1 MLTHDMVEPSN
12 SIWHSPV
19 VMVKKRSGEWKF
31 AVDYRK
37 VNKITVP
44 LSFHL
49 SHLDTVF
56 DAIGHA
62 KPNYFSSIDLRSGF
76 RKIKMSDQS
85 KHKAAYITQ
94 ECI

>member
-1 MLTHDMVEPSN
+1 MPTHDMVEPSN

-44 LSFHL
+44 FCRF
-49 SHLDTVF
+49 TF
-56 DAIGHA
+56 PI
-62 KPNYFSSIDLRSGF
+62 
-76 RKIKMSDQS
+76 
-85 KHKAAYITQ
+85 
-94 ECI
+94 